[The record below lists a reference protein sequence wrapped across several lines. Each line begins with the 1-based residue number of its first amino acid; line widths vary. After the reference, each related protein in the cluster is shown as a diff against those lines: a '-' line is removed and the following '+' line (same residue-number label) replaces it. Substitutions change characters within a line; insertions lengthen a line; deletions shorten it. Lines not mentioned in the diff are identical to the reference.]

1 MKTKS
6 IKGLTRQRNTL
17 QEWLINSGAWK
28 HHQTLYK
35 KVESAWQRYV
45 TNIEKHAK
53 KSLMKEGFHSAFAL
67 KKYPTNVYK
76 AV

>member
-28 HHQTLYK
+28 HHPTLYK
-35 KVESAWQRYV
+35 KVEDAWQRYV
-45 TNIEKHAK
+45 SNIENHSR
-53 KSLMKEGFHSAFAL
+53 KSLVKEGFNSAFAL
-67 KKYPTNVYK
+67 KKYPTIVYK